1 MKKAMRGAGLP
12 DPKTKGKPGKKRG
25 TPQHEPTKTSRARV
39 RLLAKLGFTQE
50 EIGLLQDMHVTT
62 LVKHYPKEL
71 RVGALEADADVL
83 QNLYRIATGKGN
95 DAGRIGIFWAKV
107 RRRWHEVQRVIH
119 GYDPETIAAF
129 VKSVVNMLKRE
140 LPEECPGCKTKL
152 ALPAKVA
159 EKMYAL
165 SQEMAAKLPA
175 SEIVPMPRPALASDE

>member
-1 MKKAMRGAGLP
+1 MKRVPEAPATTEK
-12 DPKTKGKPGKKRG
+12 KKRG
-25 TPQHEPTKTSRARV
+25 APPLPEPTKKQRKQVEELAGLGITQAEISV
-39 RLLAKLGFTQE
+39 VLGISESHLLRNYR
-50 EIGLLQDMHVTT
+50 D
-62 LVKHYPKEL
+62 EL
-71 RVGALEADADVL
+71 NRGGIRADAKVL
-83 QNLYRIATGKGN
+83 TNLYRMATGTGPE
-95 DAGRIGIFWAKV
+95 AGKTAIFWAKV